1 MAPLDPLPPLLG
13 GALMGLGAGA
23 LIAVSGRC
31 GGVSGILDGAMRA
44 DAPPWRWTFLAGLV
58 AGGVLLK
65 VLAPETMPGL
75 HGSVPLLAS
84 AGLLVGFGTRV
95 SGGCTSGHGIV
106 GNSRL
111 SPRSVVATMVFMGA
125 GFATLAV
132 QGVLGD

>member
-1 MAPLDPLPPLLG
+1 MTPLDPLPPLLG
-13 GALMGLGAGA
+13 GALMGLGAGV
-23 LIAVSGRC
+23 LLAVSGRC
-31 GGVSGILDGAMRA
+31 GGVSGILDGAMRS
-44 DAPPWRWTFLAGLV
+44 DTPPWRWTFLAGLV

-65 VLAPETMPGL
+65 VVAPETMPGL
-75 HGSVPLLAS
+75 HGPVPLLAA